1 MQKSYFLATQLDTHQ
16 VLKKTEF
23 ITRTTTRTT
32 TIRPSD
38 MEVEKKMQEDE
49 HTKVLDNLIF
59 NKEKRAG
66 EFYF

>member
-1 MQKSYFLATQLDTHQ
+1 
-16 VLKKTEF
+16 
-23 ITRTTTRTT
+23 
-32 TIRPSD
+32 
-38 MEVEKKMQEDE
+38 MEVEKKIQEDE